1 MRFRLS
7 VTLIVAVV
15 AVSAWATT
23 SLNAADDPLASLNR
37 AIQERFTDVDKN
49 FGLRRIVIIGDT
61 PHQFRP
67 ETVSEF
73 ATVQELKD
81 EGLQV
86 AMYMA
91 GRRVLDR
98 EPDLTTKQPFT
109 VNRRVIFGPIAV
121 TDPAALTALPG
132 AVELIDESR
141 QAFQALQRR
150 ERYDFEMANWAFS
163 ARAVR
168 AASTECLTCH
178 KGRALG
184 DPLGVVLYAFRH
196 ASSAQ

>member
-1 MRFRLS
+1 MRLRHS
-7 VTLIVAVV
+7 VTLIVAIVG
-15 AVSAWATT
+15 VSTGAAM
-23 SLNAADDPLASLNR
+23 SLKAADDPLASLNR
-37 AIQERFTDVDKN
+37 AIQERFRDVDKN

-73 ATVQELKD
+73 AAVQDLKD

-86 AMYMA
+86 ALYMA

-121 TDPAALTALPG
+121 TDPAALSALPA

-141 QAFQALQRR
+141 HAFQALQRR
-150 ERYDFEMANWAFS
+150 ERYDFEAANWAFS

-168 AASTECLTCH
+168 AASAECLTCH
-178 KGRALG
+178 KGRTLG
-184 DPLGVVLYAFRH
+184 DPLGVVLYAYRS

>member
-7 VTLIVAVV
+7 MTLIVAVV
-15 AVSAWATT
+15 GVATWAAT

-37 AIQERFTDVDKN
+37 AIQERFKDVDKN
-49 FGLRRIVIIGDT
+49 FGLRRIVVIGDT

-73 ATVQELKD
+73 AAVQELKD
-81 EGLQV
+81 EGLHV
-86 AMYMA
+86 ALYMA

-121 TDPAALTALPG
+121 TDPAALSALPG
-132 AVELIDESR
+132 AVDLIDESR

-150 ERYDFEMANWAFS
+150 ERFDFETADWTFS

-178 KGRALG
+178 KGRAVG
-184 DPLGVVLYAFRH
+184 DPLGVVLYAYRH
-196 ASSAQ
+196 VSSAQ

>member
-1 MRFRLS
+1 
-7 VTLIVAVV
+7 
-15 AVSAWATT
+15 
-23 SLNAADDPLASLNR
+23 
-37 AIQERFTDVDKN
+37 
-49 FGLRRIVIIGDT
+49 
-61 PHQFRP
+61 
-67 ETVSEF
+67 
-73 ATVQELKD
+73 
-81 EGLQV
+81 
-86 AMYMA
+86 
-91 GRRVLDR
+91 
-98 EPDLTTKQPFT
+98 
-109 VNRRVIFGPIAV
+109 
-121 TDPAALTALPG
+121 
-132 AVELIDESR
+132 VELIDESR